1 MTLVGSRDK
10 CVREAAPVLKTGR
23 KWAAKKAVEDAKAAL
38 RIGDIMGQVQHGRG
52 GLGLSSA
59 PPTWHKAAPAQ
70 RRKLV
75 VNEVQKQEER
85 MRCIKAISQA
95 KQGEWMRWES
105 VEQRMWSGS
114 ARLVHLVEL
123 TVPWEDAEDEEY
135 ERKKLQ

>member
-1 MTLVGSRDK
+1 
-10 CVREAAPVLKTGR
+10 
-23 KWAAKKAVEDAKAAL
+23 
-38 RIGDIMGQVQHGRG
+38 MGQVQHGRG

-105 VEQRMWSGS
+105 VEQRKIGCQDLWSMEQS
-114 ARLVHLVEL
+114 RISFLIR
-123 TVPWEDAEDEEY
+123 VPSEDAVDEVY
-135 ERKKLQ
+135 ERKKLRYAQLAAEAEQRGWRVRVYPVELLYKQV